1 MEAHRVGNERRT
13 EMNTETKP
21 ISERLPEYLFS
32 SIHQAIG
39 AASMCWIPQPSEQVF
54 DSNRAA
60 EIALELCRDIA
71 DWHERLEAR
80 NEQ

>member
-1 MEAHRVGNERRT
+1 MSHEKS
-13 EMNTETKP
+13 M
-21 ISERLPEYLFS
+21 SERLPEFLFS

-71 DWHERLEAR
+71 DWHERVEAR
-80 NEQ
+80 NEYQSGNEGDLR